1 MKKRV
6 LIVDDNQDAAE
17 MLAELLEMLGYESR
31 IALEALSALEIAPEF
46 DPDIMLIDIGLPEVN
61 GYELAQKMRA
71 IPQFVSARLMA
82 LTGYGREADRQ
93 NAMNAGFDEHL
104 VKPVDLERLKS
115 ILAGESTSGS

>member
-17 MLAELLEMLGYESR
+17 MLAELLEVLGYESR

>member
-6 LIVDDNQDAAE
+6 LIVEDNQDAAE